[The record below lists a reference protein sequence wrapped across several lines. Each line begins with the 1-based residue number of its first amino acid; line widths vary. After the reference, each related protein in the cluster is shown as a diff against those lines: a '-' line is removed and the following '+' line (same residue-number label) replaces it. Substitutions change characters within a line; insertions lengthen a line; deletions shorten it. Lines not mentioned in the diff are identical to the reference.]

1 MRMSD
6 VWEHVF
12 AHNQLIWGLEPTA
25 AALLARQDFVHRAV
39 KSVLV
44 PGVGYGRN
52 AKVFVDA
59 GMSVT
64 GIEVSATA
72 IELARSKLGL
82 DIPIHHG
89 SVTDMPFDDQRYDA
103 VFCYGLLYLLD
114 ASERAKFLA
123 DCARQVVPRGPVIF
137 TVVSKKAPMFGRGT
151 KLGEDWYETHPG
163 VKMFFYDENSLK
175 AELGRWGRVDIVEI
189 DEPMH
194 DGSSLPFLQATF
206 LNETKHH
213 EESRSST

>member
-1 MRMSD
+1 MGEF
-6 VWEHVF
+6 WEEAFVRS
-12 AHNQLIWGLEPTA
+12 QLMWGLEPTVA
-25 AALLARQDFVHRAV
+25 AVRACQEFAERRV

-52 AKVFVDA
+52 AKVFLDA

-64 GIEVSATA
+64 GIEISATA

-89 SVTDMPFDDQRYDA
+89 SVTDMPFDDRRYGA

-114 ASERAKFLA
+114 PPARAKLAA
-123 DCARQVVPRGPVIF
+123 DCAKQLVPGGTMVF
-137 TVVSKKAPMFGRGT
+137 TVISKAWSTYGQGI

-163 VKMFFYDENSLK
+163 VKLFFYDADSLRR
-175 AELGRWGRVDIVEI
+175 ELGAYNLVAIENV
-189 DEPMH
+189 DEPVH
-194 DGSSLPFLQATF
+194 DGTRRPFLQATCQP
-206 LNETKHH
+206 
-213 EESRSST
+213 R